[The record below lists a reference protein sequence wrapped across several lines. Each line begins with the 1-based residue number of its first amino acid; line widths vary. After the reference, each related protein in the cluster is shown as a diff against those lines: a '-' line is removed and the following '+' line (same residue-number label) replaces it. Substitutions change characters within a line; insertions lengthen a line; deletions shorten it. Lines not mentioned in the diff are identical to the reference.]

1 MRSDVPDDVYH
12 RNMLLNMAVRF
23 LEKQYGEG
31 VVEALAKWKDD
42 RTRERWREIAESS
55 GRSDPEYLF
64 MLFSDAVHDYEV
76 IRKDREA
83 LEVIVTG
90 CAHAEAFKE
99 FNATDVGMK
108 MICMGD
114 HAVVEGFNPGI
125 RFTRTKTIMT
135 GDDCCNFSFELVER
149 I

>member
-1 MRSDVPDDVYH
+1 MPDEIYNRD
-12 RNMLLNMAVRF
+12 MLLIMAVRF

-31 VVEALAKWKDD
+31 VVEALAEWKDD
-42 RTRERWREIAESS
+42 RTRERWEEIAEAT

-64 MLFSDAVHDYEV
+64 RLFSDAVHEYEV

-83 LEVIVTG
+83 LEVRVTR
-90 CAHAEAFKE
+90 CAHAEAFRG
-99 FNATDVGMK
+99 FNAADVGLK

-125 RFTRTKTIMT
+125 RFTRTKTIMA
-135 GDDCCNFSFELVER
+135 GDDCCNFSFELAER
-149 I
+149 G